1 MTFSSDQKKILHDA
15 LSTYGIDAQ
24 YDIAIEEMSELTK
37 AIIKHR
43 RYNTAETYDN
53 LCEEI
58 ADVAIMIEQL
68 FLSTQFD
75 TVAEHAFKKINRL
88 EARIIETKKGA
99 AL

>member
-1 MTFSSDQKKILHDA
+1 MTFTPNQEKVMREA
-15 LSTYGIDAQ
+15 LSTYGVDAQ
-24 YDIAIEEMSELTK
+24 CDIAIEEMSELTK

-43 RYNTAETYDN
+43 RYCTAETYDN

-68 FLSTQFD
+68 FLSTKLA
-75 TVAEHAFKKINRL
+75 TVAEYACKKIDRL
-88 EARIIETKKGA
+88 EARLIEAKKGA